1 MSGQSAVLGWRSWA
15 AVVLLF
21 FGQALSH
28 LDRFIPTLLV
38 DPIKRSLGLTDFH
51 MGLLLGPAFALFYCT
66 MALPAGYLADRYSR
80 KKLLAGAIAFWCI
93 MTTMAGF
100 AHGFGMLFLSR
111 LGVGLGEA
119 ALTPCA
125 LSLLSDSFDRSQR
138 PRAVALMMGGTTLGS
153 ALAFLGGGPLVAWL
167 STLDVVRLPFVGET
181 EPWQFV
187 FLTAGPPG
195 LILAALM
202 LLLKEPP
209 RRETIGAAIGADAE
223 KHVPLPAALRFMWGR
238 RRAFLPLV
246 LGNAGSLTLGTL
258 SFWNT
263 ALFERTWG
271 WDVRQ
276 FGIVAGCIYL
286 GVGVIGYPLAG
297 WLGSRW
303 ISAGRSDATLRV
315 FGIGI
320 CIVVPATI
328 LYPLAP
334 SGEWAAA
341 GFAMFM
347 LGQCLCGSAGP
358 ASLTYLTSSEV
369 RSTATA
375 LYFMILSLV
384 SLTIGPT
391 PVGLLVD
398 LMGDPALLRYA
409 ISIVAAVVGI
419 PAIFIVFTGFS
430 AYRKGVDEVEAMIQ
444 STETRPSLA

>member
-1 MSGQSAVLGWRSWA
+1 MNGRLPNANWRSWA

-38 DPIKRSLGLTDFH
+38 EPIKRALDLSDFH

-80 KKLLAGAIAFWCI
+80 KKLLACAIAFWCL

-100 AHGFGMLFLSR
+100 AHGFGLLFLSR

-119 ALTPCA
+119 ALTPYA

-167 STLDVVRLPFVGET
+167 TTLDAINLSIVGET
-181 EPWQFV
+181 QPWQFV

-195 LILAALM
+195 LLLAALM

-209 RRETIGAAIGADAE
+209 RRETIGAAIGADAQR
-223 KHVPLPAALRFMWGR
+223 HVRLSAALRFVWGR

-286 GVGVIGYPLAG
+286 CIGVIGYPLAG

-303 ISAGRSDATLRV
+303 MAAGRNDATLRV
-315 FGIGI
+315 FGLDI

-334 SGEWAAA
+334 SAEWGAA

-347 LGQCLCGSAGP
+347 LGQCMCGSAGP

-391 PVGLLVD
+391 PVGLVVD
-398 LMGDPALLRYA
+398 YMGDPAMLRYA
-409 ISIVAAVVGI
+409 ISIVAGVVGI
-419 PAIFIVFTGFS
+419 PAILIVFTGFA
-430 AYRKGVDEVEAMIQ
+430 AYRKGVEDVEAMITN
-444 STETRPSLA
+444 SGTRTSLA